1 MNDISQTL
9 RECVRIANDIIAV
22 QNTILR
28 LEPIAPKETVE
39 LKPKPKPKTETKGNL
54 LEVLND
60 CLTKFSVK
68 EVSDKLNLCVGTVRR
83 WQELNDIPAQYT
95 FDLYKIAGRAI
106 VYADYSSSMK
116 DQFFTPNTIAK
127 RCWDTFKERVPEWRE
142 YTFVE
147 PSAGDGSFLKVLPEG
162 SIGLDIEPR
171 TAGILRADFL
181 TWLPTDST
189 KKYIVFG
196 NPPFGLRGHW
206 ALNFI
211 NHSCSFADY
220 VCFILPQLFESDGKG
235 SPRKR
240 VQGYN
245 LVHSESLTA
254 MFYTPE
260 KTEVKINGV
269 FQIWSKHGKDA
280 KYILTKP
287 SEELL
292 KVYSLSDGGTV
303 ATTRN
308 KKMLSACDIYL
319 PSTCFGK
326 DTMRLYERFEEL
338 PGRKGYGVVFVQ
350 RKEEMIAKALK
361 VDWGTVSFQST
372 NSAYNLRTSM
382 IFDALKP

>member
-1 MNDISQTL
+1 MNDIPQTFHD
-9 RECVRIANDIIAV
+9 CVRIANDIIAV
-22 QNTILR
+22 QNAILGVEFI
-28 LEPIAPKETVE
+28 EPSIV
-39 LKPKPKPKTETKGNL
+39 PKPKTGKKGSL
-54 LEVLND
+54 LEVLEG
-60 CLTKFSVK
+60 CLTKFTIK

-83 WQELNDIPAQYT
+83 WQELNDVPAQYT
-95 FDLYKIAGRAI
+95 FDLFKIAGRPI
-106 VYADYSSSMK
+106 VYTEYSSSMK
-116 DQFFTPNTIAK
+116 DQFFTPNTIANQ
-127 RCWDTFKERVPEWRE
+127 CWGTFKARVPGWSE

-147 PSAGDGSFLKVLPEG
+147 PSAGDGSFLKVLPKG
-162 SIGLDIEPR
+162 SIGIDIEPR
-171 TAGILRADFL
+171 SDGILKADYL
-181 TWLPTDST
+181 TWLPTDLT

-211 NHSCSFADY
+211 NHSFTFADY

-269 FQIWSKHGKDA
+269 FQIWSKHVKDS
-280 KYILTKP
+280 KYVLTKP

-308 KKMLSACDIYL
+308 KKMLAACDIYL

-326 DTMRLYERFEEL
+326 DTMRLYERFEDL
-338 PGRKGYGVVFVQ
+338 PGRKGYGVVFV
-350 RKEEMIAKALK
+350 KEKAAMVAKARR

-382 IFDALKP
+382 IFDALTP